1 MINIEFKLS
10 PINNI
15 PEYISS
21 DALDYWFTKNNFAL
35 LIKNLYKDRDF
46 LVGDFFDFSETNTKF
61 YNDSRGEYIFTRD
74 ISKDFENVLQIQR
87 KTYSAICY
95 KSGGQSPILTYELN
109 FPNY

>member
-10 PINNI
+10 PITNI

-46 LVGDFFDFSETNTKF
+46 LVGDFFDFSGTNTKF
-61 YNDSRGEYIFTRD
+61 LNDSLGEYIFTRD
-74 ISKDFENVLQIQR
+74 ISEDFENVLQIKR
-87 KTYSAICY
+87 RTYSAICY
-95 KSGGQSPILTYELN
+95 ERGGQALILTYELD